1 MVMMLNPQGDEDV
14 AIRTFGGRKPI
25 SWSRQLGMVRN
36 SCGLCTYR
44 LGGLAGLTDWGRIAG
59 GHPHYFCRL
68 DRNPAGRFDLWGA
81 TGLSDSDQAAGP
93 QRYRGLPMRPEPGG
107 HAHLRQDRQSHARLS
122 TCPSGRVCFGAVARP
137 YPICHT
143 KQKIRYSFL
152 STSLKVDSRKLLSV
166 LVILPRRKGPC
177 LWTPAEPRS
186 GSNWSWHD

>member
-1 MVMMLNPQGDEDV
+1 VRWRRPDIPRKSSAAPMVMMLNPQGDEECRDSYFRRPKADFLV
-14 AIRTFGGRKPI
+14 
-25 SWSRQLGMVRN
+25 SQLGMVRN

-81 TGLSDSDQAAGP
+81 TGLSDPDQAAGP

-107 HAHLRQDRQSHARLS
+107 HAHLMQDRRSHARLS
-122 TCPSGRVCFGAVARP
+122 TCPSGRVCFGAVARL

-143 KQKIRYSFL
+143 KQK
-152 STSLKVDSRKLLSV
+152 
-166 LVILPRRKGPC
+166 
-177 LWTPAEPRS
+177 RS
-186 GSNWSWHD
+186 GITFCRFP